1 MASWTIDEPGKR
13 ELDPVDRVLVQLI
26 EGAVSVVG
34 SDGPPTLEVSQ
45 LEGEPL
51 RVRQEDGA
59 LTVDYERPGRSGL
72 LAWLTSMG
80 KRKAVVTLA
89 VPRDCRVELQVVSAS
104 LMAGGLRAP
113 VLAKTVS
120 GEITLAGLGGAAEAE
135 TVSGAVQASAI
146 RGDLSA
152 STVSGEITVAE
163 GGGSVRARTISGTIA
178 MDLGPSGDR
187 DIELSSVS
195 GRPHR
200 PRARGQRPR
209 GQAPVDL
216 RPGGQRLRAAGAR
229 PDSGPARGQ
238 GPARQRHRP
247 AQGVQHLRP
256 RRPPAPRPR
265 RRSLMSPYSATGG
278 CGCTCSSCWR
288 RARATAMT

>member
-80 KRKAVVTLA
+80 KRKAVLTLA
-89 VPRDCRVELQVVSAS
+89 APRDCRVELQVVSAS

-146 RGDLSA
+146 SGDLSA
-152 STVSGEITVAE
+152 ATVSGEITVAE
-163 GGGSVRARTISGTIA
+163 GGGSVRARTISGAIA
-178 MDLGPSGDR
+178 IDLGPSGDR
-187 DIELSSVS
+187 DIQLSSVS
-195 GRPHR
+195 GDLTVRVPEASDLEVKLQSTSGQVASAFGQLELDRTPGRHA
-200 PRARGQRPR
+200 ARGRL
-209 GQAPVDL
+209 GS
-216 RPGGQRLRAAGAR
+216 GTGRLRASST
-229 PDSGPARGQ
+229 SGHVALLRGS
-238 GPARQRHRP
+238 PE
-247 AQGVQHLRP
+247 AQL
-256 RRPPAPRPR
+256 
-265 RRSLMSPYSATGG
+265 
-278 CGCTCSSCWR
+278 
-288 RARATAMT
+288 